1 MIRSSELSA
10 GIESERNIESSYQEE
25 MASSFEDAVNK
36 SIESYFFE
44 KDRENSFALVDID
57 GCLIEDN
64 RIKIPFLSHRYEPVI
79 SDENKEAFLNLVTAF
94 NGSVAVITNRGTK
107 DNIVWNTGRVF
118 SKVKNFL
125 KSEELNLEI
134 YKSLLR
140 QFPFIKRGDTE
151 NFVEYL
157 GQKVNQSKRGV
168 LDIYS
173 IEDWSIA
180 SLNRGTFYRFVSK
193 EIENRYGGVLRVKNF
208 VVKR

>member
-1 MIRSSELSA
+1 MRSLEYSA
-10 GIESERNIESSYQEE
+10 GIESEKSVESSYQEE
-25 MASSFEDAVNK
+25 IVSSFQEAVSS
-36 SIESYFFE
+36 SIDSYYVE
-44 KDRENSFALVDID
+44 KEQDNSVALVDID

-64 RIKIPFLSHRYEPVI
+64 RIKLPFLSHVYEPVI
-79 SDENKEAFLNLVTAF
+79 SEVNKEAFLNLVTAF
-94 NGSVAVITNRGTK
+94 NGSVAVITNRGTR

-151 NFVEYL
+151 NVIEYL
-157 GQKVNQSKRGV
+157 GNKVLQSEDKV

-180 SLNRGTFYRFVSK
+180 SLNRRTFFRFVSN
-193 EIENRYGGVLRVKNF
+193 EIENRFRGVLRVKNF
-208 VVKR
+208 VVRR

>member
-1 MIRSSELSA
+1 MRSPVYSA
-10 GIESERNIESSYQEE
+10 GIESENNIESSYQEIIV
-25 MASSFEDAVNK
+25 SSFQEAVSS
-36 SIESYFFE
+36 SIESYYIE
-44 KDRENSFALVDID
+44 KEQDNSVALVDID

-64 RIKIPFLSHRYEPVI
+64 RIKLPFLSHRYDPVI
-79 SDENKEAFLNLVTAF
+79 SDENKDAFLNLVTAF

-118 SKVKNFL
+118 TKVKNFL

-140 QFPFIKRGDTE
+140 QFPYIKRGDTE
-151 NFVEYL
+151 DVIEYL
-157 GQKVNQSKRGV
+157 GSRILQSEDKV

-180 SLNRGTFYRFVSK
+180 SLNRRTFFSFIGK
-193 EIENRYGGVLRVKNF
+193 EIESRYGGVLRVKNF